1 MAVRVLIVDDSG
13 FFRRRLTEIIS
24 SDPHLEVVGT
34 AENGL
39 QAINQAKLLRPDV
52 ITMDIEMPEMDGIAA
67 VRQIMAQSPTAI
79 LMLSTWSTE
88 GAKATLDALEAG
100 AVDYMP
106 KRFTEISSNHDIA
119 QQKLCLQLRYLA
131 TNFRKG
137 MVAPASR
144 TTISSP
150 KPSSPQPQT
159 TAVASSNTNSPIKLI
174 AIGTSTGGPVA
185 LQEILTKLPA
195 HFPYPV
201 LLIQHMPATFTPSFA
216 ERLNNL
222 CSIKVKQ
229 AEDGDILV
237 AGTAYLAPGGQQ
249 MVLKGNKRQARISLQ
264 ASKPEHTYSP
274 CIDVTLT
281 SIADINPK
289 ETLAIILTGMGSDG
303 REGCTKLKQL
313 GATIWSQDEQSST
326 IYGMPMAIAK
336 AGLADKILSL
346 PNIAKQLLEL
356 R

>member
-39 QAINQAKLLRPDV
+39 QAIEQAKRLRPDV
-52 ITMDIEMPEMDGIAA
+52 ITMDIEMPEMDGITAT
-67 VRQIMAQSPTAI
+67 RQIMAQSPTAI

-100 AVDYMP
+100 AVDFIP
-106 KRFTEISSNHDIA
+106 KRFSEISNDHDLA

-137 MVAPASR
+137 LVSRPAASV
-144 TTISSP
+144 SP
-150 KPSSPQPQT
+150 KPLEPKFNH
-159 TAVASSNTNSPIKLI
+159 TAPNKNDKTIKLV

-195 HFPYPV
+195 HFPYPL

-216 ERLNNL
+216 ERLNNQ
-222 CSIKVKQ
+222 CAIKVKQ
-229 AEDGDILV
+229 AEHGDILV
-237 AGTAYLAPGGQQ
+237 AGTAYLAPGGEQ
-249 MVLKGNKRQARISLQ
+249 MLLKGTKRQLRIELQ
-264 ASKPEHTYSP
+264 ASKPEQTYKP
-274 CIDVTLT
+274 CIDITLSSIAEICPAETLT
-281 SIADINPK
+281 
-289 ETLAIILTGMGSDG
+289 IILTGMGSDG
-303 REGCTKLKQL
+303 RDGCSKLKPL
-313 GATIWSQDEQSST
+313 GASIWSQDEHSST

-346 PNIAKQLLEL
+346 TDIAKHLSEL
-356 R
+356 K

>member
-39 QAINQAKLLRPDV
+39 QAIEQVKRLRPDV
-52 ITMDIEMPEMDGIAA
+52 ITMDIEMPEMDGITAT
-67 VRQIMAQSPTAI
+67 RQIMAQFPTAI

-100 AVDYMP
+100 AVDFIP
-106 KRFTEISSNHDIA
+106 KRFSEISSNHDLA

-137 MVAPASR
+137 IVPRPSA
-144 TTISSP
+144 SP
-150 KPSSPQPQT
+150 KPLEPKANQI
-159 TAVASSNTNSPIKLI
+159 SSNKIDKTLKLV

-195 HFPYPV
+195 HFPYPI

-216 ERLNNL
+216 ERLNNQ
-222 CSIKVKQ
+222 CAIKVKQ
-229 AEDGDILV
+229 AENGDVLV
-237 AGTAYLAPGGQQ
+237 AGTAYLAPGGEQ
-249 MVLKGNKRQARISLQ
+249 MLLKGTKRQLRIELQ
-264 ASKPEHTYSP
+264 ASKPEQTYRP
-274 CIDVTLT
+274 CIDITLS
-281 SIADINPK
+281 SIAEICPA

-303 REGCTKLKQL
+303 RDGCSKLKPL
-313 GATIWSQDEQSST
+313 GASIWSQDEHSST

-346 PNIAKQLLEL
+346 TDIAKQLSEL
-356 R
+356 K